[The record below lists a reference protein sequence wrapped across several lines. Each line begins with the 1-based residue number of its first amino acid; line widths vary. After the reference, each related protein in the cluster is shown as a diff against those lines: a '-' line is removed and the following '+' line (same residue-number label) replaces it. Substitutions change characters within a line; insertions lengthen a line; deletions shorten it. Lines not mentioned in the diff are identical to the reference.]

1 VNETEG
7 TQTLNCEMLKNGIP
21 RLLAGIVLT
30 LRLPHAWAQTQDER
44 SPLDYDPNAP
54 LFTFQDE
61 VPALRAGNFR
71 VSPSA
76 TLATG
81 YDSNVLA
88 TDHNQSGDSI
98 SVAQGLLQFTNQSD
112 VLQPGGTPAD
122 KWGLTGLGFV
132 RARRFIDTSEADT
145 NEYGASLSLDG
156 KLSSQDELIGQIVAQ
171 RQFESRAD
179 IETPNLLPVSYFNE
193 YRATLADQH
202 TFSRLTTR
210 AMVGAVRLDYAD
222 PTQEYRDRWSYMGE
236 LRGSYEL
243 HSDLSLLAIGYY
255 NHDDFTVPSELID
268 SATTVGA
275 LVGTHFEVPEILNLE
290 FSGGPFR
297 RRYAGGRGELT
308 GISLR
313 GALTWQATRLM
324 TVRAQVTREDQ
335 STRVAGAIGKLRTT
349 VGLQADHTYSPRV
362 SLFGRLRVIID
373 NYDNTN
379 LSATLYTAEA
389 GINVLVTRYY
399 IVSISYDYGSRS
411 TNLPDSSFQR
421 HVAGISLTR
430 RF

>member
-1 VNETEG
+1 
-7 TQTLNCEMLKNGIP
+7 MLKNGLP

-98 SVAQGLLQFTNQSD
+98 SVAQGLLSFTNQSD
-112 VLQPGGTPAD
+112 VRLPDGTPAD
-122 KWGLTGLGFV
+122 KWGMTGLGFV
-132 RARRFIDTSEADT
+132 RARRFIDTAEADT
-145 NEYGASLSLDG
+145 NEYGAGLNFDG
-156 KLSSQDELIGQIVAQ
+156 KMSSQDELIGQVAAQ
-171 RQFESRAD
+171 RLFESRAD
-179 IETPNLLPVSYFNE
+179 IETPNLLPVSYYNE
-193 YRATLADQH
+193 YRANLAEQH

-210 AMVGAVRLDYAD
+210 ATVGAVRLDYAD
-222 PTQEYRDRWSYMGE
+222 PTQEYRNRWSYTGE
-236 LRGSYEL
+236 LRGAYEL
-243 HSDLSLLAIGYY
+243 PSDFSLLAIGYY
-255 NHDDFTVPSELID
+255 NRDDFTVPSELVD
-268 SATTVGA
+268 SATTVGG
-275 LVGTHFEVPEILNLE
+275 LVGTHYEIPEILNLE
-290 FSGGPFR
+290 LAGGPFK

-313 GALTWQATRLM
+313 GTLTWQATRLM
-324 TVRAQVTREDQ
+324 TVRAQAIREDQ
-335 STRVAGAIGKLRTT
+335 ATRVAGVLGKVRTT

-362 SLFGRLRVIID
+362 SLFARARVIID

-399 IVSISYDYGSRS
+399 VLSFSYDYSSRS

-421 HVAGISLTR
+421 HVAGLSLTR

>member
-1 VNETEG
+1 
-7 TQTLNCEMLKNGIP
+7 MLKNGLP

-88 TDHNQSGDSI
+88 TNHPSGDSI

-112 VLQPGGTPAD
+112 VLQPDGRPAERWGMTGT
-122 KWGLTGLGFV
+122 GFV
-132 RARRFIDTSEADT
+132 QARRFIDTAEADT
-145 NEYGASLSLDG
+145 NEYGAGLNVDG
-156 KLSSQDELIGQIVAQ
+156 KLSSQDELIAQAAAQ
-171 RQFESRAD
+171 RLFESRAD
-179 IETPNLLPVSYFNE
+179 IETPNLLPVSYYNV
-193 YRATLADQH
+193 YRATLAEQH

-210 AMVGAVRLDYAD
+210 ATVGAVRLDYAD

-236 LRGSYEL
+236 LRGAYEL
-243 HSDLSLLAIGYY
+243 HSDLSLLATGYY

-268 SATTVGA
+268 SATTVGG
-275 LVGTHFEVPEILNLE
+275 LVGAHYEIPEILDLE
-290 FSGGPFR
+290 LSGGPFK

-308 GISLR
+308 GISVR
-313 GALTWQATRLM
+313 GAVTWQATRLM
-324 TVRAQVTREDQ
+324 TVRGQVTREDQ
-335 STRVAGAIGKLRTT
+335 STRVAGAIGKVRTI

-362 SLFGRLRVIID
+362 SLFARTRVIID
-373 NYDNTN
+373 DYDNTN

-399 IVSISYDYGSRS
+399 VLSISYDYGSRS
-411 TNLPDSSFQR
+411 TDLPDSSFQR
-421 HVAGISLTR
+421 HVAGLSLTR